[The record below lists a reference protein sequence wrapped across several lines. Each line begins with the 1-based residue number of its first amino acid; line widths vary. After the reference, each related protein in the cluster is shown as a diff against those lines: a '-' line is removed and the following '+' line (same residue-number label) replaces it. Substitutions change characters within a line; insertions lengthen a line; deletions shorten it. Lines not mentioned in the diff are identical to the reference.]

1 MGVRMGAESSKVGIV
16 NNKIEIMGVVNE
28 RSN

>member
-1 MGVRMGAESSKVGIV
+1 MRAESSKVGII

-28 RSN
+28 RSY